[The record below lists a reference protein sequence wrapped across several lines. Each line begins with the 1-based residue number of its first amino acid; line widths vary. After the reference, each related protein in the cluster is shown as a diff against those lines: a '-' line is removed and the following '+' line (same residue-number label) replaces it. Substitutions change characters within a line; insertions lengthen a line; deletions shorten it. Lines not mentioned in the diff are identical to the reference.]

1 MFLDIRRESAAK
13 RLHLTIRGVIP
24 EHHEKG
30 GGVLNFAD
38 QSCSALLSKIG
49 MKIQELRKK
58 SKDELEKM
66 LQDKKAQVVNL
77 KINIYSGNIKNVKEL
92 REVKRD
98 VAKVFT
104 LLNE

>member
-1 MFLDIRRESAAK
+1 M
-13 RLHLTIRGVIP
+13 
-24 EHHEKG
+24 KG
-30 GGVLNFAD
+30 
-38 QSCSALLSKIG
+38 
-49 MKIQELRKK
+49 K

-98 VAKVFT
+98 VAKVLT